1 MGLDK
6 DKVFLII
13 LVNFWSQ
20 MAPDELFLGAIESDV
35 ADQFLV
41 TLVIALIFSLVEL
54 VRCLIDQIK
63 FSFLEEDGKLKGVVV
78 FAVFGVALF

>member
-1 MGLDK
+1 
-6 DKVFLII
+6 
-13 LVNFWSQ
+13 

-41 TLVIALIFSLVEL
+41 TLVIALIFSLIEL
-54 VRCLIDQIK
+54 VRCLVDQIK

-78 FAVFGVALF
+78 LAVLGVALF